1 VSAEIEKT
9 IGHLFRHEAGKMTAV
24 LARLLGPQSMDDVD
38 DLVQDTLLKALEV
51 WKFKGIPEN
60 PSAWLY
66 KVARNKA
73 IDKLRTRKHHQ
84 RLNATNDQDFVE
96 EFVPDKWEQTID
108 DSVLRMM
115 FACCHPAI
123 PIESQIAFTLKTLGG
138 LSVKEI
144 ASAFLA
150 SEDTIAKR
158 IYRAKEK
165 FREEKIELT
174 PPSIFELPSRL
185 ESVLKVLYLL
195 FNEGYYSS
203 NPALIIRED
212 LCAEAMRLTYLLVRH
227 PQTGMPQAKA
237 LLALMCLHASRFPAR
252 ADDQNQIVLLEHQ
265 DRKKWNQELIQRGL
279 YWLEQA
285 SSGDWLTE
293 YHVEAAIASVHA
305 LAPTFAQTDWSK
317 LLQLYDTL
325 YSLNPSQTTVLNRA
339 IVTGFAKSPA
349 EGWDALTRISGL
361 EQNQYYHVALGD
373 CLAQLNRMEESRQ
386 HFTEAMRLTSSGAE
400 KYLIQAKLS
409 VLIHAQES
417 ID

>member
-9 IGHLFRHEAGKMTAV
+9 IGHLFRHEAGKMAAV
-24 LARLLGPQSMDDVD
+24 LARIIGPQSLDEVD
-38 DLVQDTLLKALEV
+38 DIVQDTLLKALEV
-51 WKFKGIPEN
+51 WKFKGIPQN

-73 IDKLRTRKHHQ
+73 IDKIRARKHHQ
-84 RLNATNDQDFVE
+84 RLSAENDQDFAE
-96 EFVPDKWEQTID
+96 EFIQDHWENNID

-123 PIESQIAFTLKTLGG
+123 AIESQIAFTLKTLGG

-144 ASAFLA
+144 ASAFLT

-165 FREEKIELT
+165 FRDKRIDLT
-174 PPSIFELPSRL
+174 PPAVFELPSRL

-203 NPALIIRED
+203 NPELVIRED
-212 LCAEAMRLTYLLVRH
+212 LCAEAMRLTYLVVRH
-227 PQTGMPQAKA
+227 PQTSLPQAKA

-252 ADDQNQIVLLEHQ
+252 ADDQDQIVLLEHQ
-265 DRKKWNQELIQRGL
+265 DRNKWNQDLIQRGL
-279 YWLEQA
+279 HWLELA
-285 SSGDWLTE
+285 SVGDWLTE

-305 LAPTFAQTDWSK
+305 LAETFAQTDWNK

-325 YSLNPSQTTVLNRA
+325 HTLNPSQSTLLNKA
-339 IVTGFAKSPA
+339 IVTGYAQSPA
-349 EGWDALTRISGL
+349 AGFKALSNIAGL

-373 CLAQLNRMEESRQ
+373 CLVQLNRLEEARR
-386 HFTEAMRLTSSGAE
+386 HFNDAIQLTASAAGKQLVQTKLSRLTSA
-400 KYLIQAKLS
+400 
-409 VLIHAQES
+409 
-417 ID
+417 